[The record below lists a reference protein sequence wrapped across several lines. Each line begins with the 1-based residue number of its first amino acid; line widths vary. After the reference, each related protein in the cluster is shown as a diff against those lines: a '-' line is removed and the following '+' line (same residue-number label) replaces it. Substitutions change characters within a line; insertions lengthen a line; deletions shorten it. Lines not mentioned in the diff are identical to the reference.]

1 LTLIFYARKL
11 QIKVYK
17 HCTTVHCAYANH
29 YVLLPDEVS
38 IHDTRT
44 LLFVICFND

>member
-17 HCTTVHCAYANH
+17 HCTTVHCAYAYH
-29 YVLLPDEVS
+29 YPLLVS
-38 IHDTRT
+38 ASSSSLDIDY
-44 LLFVICFND
+44 LNIS